1 MSKKMK
7 SVISRRKRL
16 GSIAEI
22 QSFVLEEA
30 PSSTTTGPQKKRYER
45 ANSVLRLNLGNHL
58 YCSEKVVLQASN
70 FQKRKFGS
78 GINKLQNVKG
88 FQGLRH
94 LAGRRNAVAPDL
106 QHDAHHL
113 VPGTVDLSEGDTVLV
128 CLAKLPSS
136 SDMCL
141 PTVYTPVLHA
151 FPMLKTYA
159 NRSEHTGIGR
169 VHPNCHWRR
178 TLDGGGADVMTD
190 SHESTQRNV
199 LLHLK

>member
-136 SDMCL
+136 SDIYL
-141 PTVYTPVLHA
+141 PTVFTPVLHA
-151 FPMLKTYA
+151 FLMLKIYA
-159 NRSEHTGIGR
+159 N
-169 VHPNCHWRR
+169 
-178 TLDGGGADVMTD
+178 
-190 SHESTQRNV
+190 
-199 LLHLK
+199 